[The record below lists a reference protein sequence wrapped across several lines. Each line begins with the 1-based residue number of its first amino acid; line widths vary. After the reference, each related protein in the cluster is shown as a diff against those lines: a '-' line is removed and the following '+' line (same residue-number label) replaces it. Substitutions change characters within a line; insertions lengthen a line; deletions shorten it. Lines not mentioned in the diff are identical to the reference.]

1 MKNHYTDAG
10 FALKKAFIDNQSQ
23 CKKLFFFYFP
33 FFPDRLTLQ
42 ILEKSMLLE
51 IKLVWPK
58 VQSEKQTVG
67 KTSKIIK
74 NYIQHQQQQKI

>member
-1 MKNHYTDAG
+1 
-10 FALKKAFIDNQSQ
+10 
-23 CKKLFFFYFP
+23 
-33 FFPDRLTLQ
+33 
-42 ILEKSMLLE
+42 MLLE

-74 NYIQHQQQQKI
+74 NYIQHQQQQKNLIQILIEKSLHGCRVCPKESFY